1 MEGIINKNQTESK
14 FLIALE
20 ITKLRIKVSNQ
31 VTLSQLQL
39 DFYPYHWAA
48 AEAGSHRKHWV
59 SYEEGPLSR
68 WVCFFRLAVFENKN
82 HISST
87 LQIEQGIDQFTKQ
100 LLHMDS
106 PSHNKLTRSF
116 AGQNCDGPTPVAP
129 MAIQKTVTSTS
140 LLHGSI
146 LHHLR
151 QLMSTCLIL
160 RLGDFLVYRV
170 TTAKSRQTPKEFIVG
185 E

>member
-1 MEGIINKNQTESK
+1 MVE
-14 FLIALE
+14 
-20 ITKLRIKVSNQ
+20 
-31 VTLSQLQL
+31 
-39 DFYPYHWAA
+39 P
-48 AEAGSHRKHWV
+48 
-59 SYEEGPLSR
+59 
-68 WVCFFRLAVFENKN
+68 FRLHSVSFSSIFTHITGQQRRRVATVNIGLATKKARFLDGYISCSQQFGKHKN
-82 HISST
+82 SSFS
-87 LQIEQGIDQFTKQ
+87 LQVEQGIDQFTKQ

-116 AGQNCDGPTPVAP
+116 ANDGPSSPVP
-129 MAIQKTVTSTS
+129 NPSPKITTSTS

-146 LHHLR
+146 LNHLR